1 MRYIKVKDEKNLVR
15 DRTTQAILNTDI
27 SAVNRHELRV
37 KQQMREKAQTDEINS
52 LKSDIAEI
60 RSLLQ
65 QLISK

>member
-1 MRYIKVKDEKNLVR
+1 MKYIKVKDEKNLVR

-37 KQQMREKAQTDEINS
+37 KQQMREKVQADEINS